1 MVSKPV
7 VCLNDE
13 PAEDDEAG
21 EIEVIEDRRVFPT
34 ELAMGGDKGMIWG
47 ESRVSRG
54 VYG

>member
-21 EIEVIEDRRVFPT
+21 EIKYCGRFQEN
-34 ELAMGGDKGMIWG
+34 
-47 ESRVSRG
+47 
-54 VYG
+54 